1 MSVIPISQ
9 QEPRPV
15 IPIHVAPSNV
25 FSDEPTLPQAG
36 HLSSIA

>member
-25 FSDEPTLPQAG
+25 FSDEPTCRRQGISLP
-36 HLSSIA
+36 LL